1 MTSRANYD
9 GLTRLRSAGTWS
21 PNPSTFPIVL
31 DKEIRGGLR
40 YCSGADGDTL
50 TNIPGAM
57 LQEGMLV
64 WLDATTGS
72 FAGQNYYQYQLVG
85 TEARDTA
92 TGTMPNNNANWTQ
105 VTLGGGGGGGGTTAQ
120 SVADVAA
127 LNTLAGTLDEDDN
140 GLVVNLE
147 NSTDFNDPD
156 ETDPDV
162 TDIPNPVPFTPGAD
176 ISVILAW
183 VQTGPDA
190 ARSWRYIRY
199 VRDDP
204 DAAYVLE
211 TGDTMTGTLT
221 IDNTTDDENALVTG
235 AGHDIVLGRGANAV
249 LTGTGTADP
258 VNEQTITVS
267 APAGVAAFDA
277 NYEIV
282 LPAAE
287 PTDDNRNLRVS
298 NAADADGN
306 IASPYTL
313 EWAEGGGAGRAQV
326 GATPPAVADSTQGDL
341 FWDTDDGRLY
351 IFITDAA
358 VVPGGAAWLP
368 ASPL

>member
-1 MTSRANYD
+1 
-9 GLTRLRSAGTWS
+9 
-21 PNPSTFPIVL
+21 
-31 DKEIRGGLR
+31 
-40 YCSGADGDTL
+40 
-50 TNIPGAM
+50 
-57 LQEGMLV
+57 
-64 WLDATTGS
+64 
-72 FAGQNYYQYQLVG
+72 
-85 TEARDTA
+85 
-92 TGTMPNNNANWTQ
+92 
-105 VTLGGGGGGGGTTAQ
+105 
-120 SVADVAA
+120 
-127 LNTLAGTLDEDDN
+127 
-140 GLVVNLE
+140 
-147 NSTDFNDPD
+147 
-156 ETDPDV
+156 
-162 TDIPNPVPFTPGAD
+162 
-176 ISVILAW
+176 
-183 VQTGPDA
+183 
-190 ARSWRYIRY
+190 
-199 VRDDP
+199 
-204 DAAYVLE
+204 
-211 TGDTMTGTLT
+211 
-221 IDNTTDDENALVTG
+221 
-235 AGHDIVLGRGANAV
+235 